1 MTDMQ
6 FLEKTSR
13 NEITSYT
20 YKIKDVHTEHMALS
34 WLYAVQS
41 IEGIRINYFEFLNLN
56 QINSDSFSLRLDRN
70 ISKPDFERQF
80 KGFKSFPPDIILI
93 DGTYKGK
100 FVVIGISLIRYEMYI
115 NIENEAPVDIKE
127 LENKLD
133 QITIY

>member
-1 MTDMQ
+1 MQ

-41 IEGIRINYFEFLNLN
+41 IGDIRINYFEFLNLN
-56 QINSDSFSLRLDRN
+56 QINSDSFSLRLNKN
-70 ISKPDFERQF
+70 ISKPEFEQQF
-80 KGFKSFPPDIILI
+80 KDFKPCPPSIILI
-93 DGTYKGK
+93 DGTYKDK
-100 FVVIGISLIRYEMYI
+100 FVIIGISLIRYEMYI
-115 NIENEAPVDIKE
+115 NVENEDPAYIKE

-133 QITIY
+133 QMTIY

>member
-1 MTDMQ
+1 MQ

-20 YKIKDVHTEHMALS
+20 YKIDDVHTEHMALS

-41 IEGIRINYFEFLNLN
+41 IEDIRINYFEFLNLN
-56 QINSDSFSLRLDRN
+56 QINSDSFSLRLDKN
-70 ISKPDFERQF
+70 ITKPEFEQQF
-80 KGFKSFPPDIILI
+80 KDFKPFPPDIILI

-115 NIENEAPVDIKE
+115 NIENETPADIKE

-133 QITIY
+133 QMTIY